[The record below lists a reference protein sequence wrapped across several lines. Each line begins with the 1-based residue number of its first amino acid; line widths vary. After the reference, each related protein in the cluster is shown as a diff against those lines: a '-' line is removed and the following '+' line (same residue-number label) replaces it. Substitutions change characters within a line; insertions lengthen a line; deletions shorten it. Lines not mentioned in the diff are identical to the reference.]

1 MAGTTMPTRSAVDE
15 DVNRSVRSDHSIEAF
30 EHGLSEASAIVRVAI
45 GALALLAAPMG
56 DLAAGQDRPGPSA
69 EFLAGWVGFAD
80 DGVVS
85 ESLIG
90 AGVRLYLRPRLGV
103 GPEVVYL
110 SGDNH
115 SHLVVTG
122 NVTWDL
128 LGPTNRRP
136 QSITPFFVVGGG
148 LFRTR
153 EKFFSGTFTSTEG
166 AFTGGGGV
174 RALVG
179 DRVHVA
185 IDARVGW
192 ELHLRVNG
200 SIGVRLGRSRA
211 TS

>member
-1 MAGTTMPTRSAVDE
+1 MPTRFAVNE
-15 DVNRSVRSDHSIEAF
+15 DARCRARSDYSRKALQ
-30 EHGLSEASAIVRVAI
+30 HGVSEARAIARVAI
-45 GALALLAAPMG
+45 GALVLLAAPMG
-56 DLAAGQDRPGPSA
+56 GDLAAAQDRPGPSA
-69 EFLAGWVGFAD
+69 EFIAGWVGFAD

-90 AGVRLYLRPRLGV
+90 AGVRLYLRPRLSV

-110 SGDNH
+110 NGDNH
-115 SHLVVTG
+115 SHLVATG

-128 LGPTNRRP
+128 LGPTNGRP
-136 QSITPFFVVGGG
+136 HSITPFLVVGGG
-148 LFRTR
+148 LFQTR

-179 DRVHVA
+179 ERVNVA
-185 IDARVGW
+185 IDARIGW